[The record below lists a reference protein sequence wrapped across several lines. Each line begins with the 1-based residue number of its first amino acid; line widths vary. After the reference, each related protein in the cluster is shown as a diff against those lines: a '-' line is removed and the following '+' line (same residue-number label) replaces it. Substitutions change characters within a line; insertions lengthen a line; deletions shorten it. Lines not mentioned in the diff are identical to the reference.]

1 MLTNFTIT
9 SKLARLEER
18 DTSRLSQV
26 QPGWTSEVNSSPLEE
41 FLATSVHNTVDE
53 ENWRITNRE
62 TPMATG

>member
-41 FLATSVHNTVDE
+41 SHPLRPPGAGHGDVGDV
-53 ENWRITNRE
+53 
-62 TPMATG
+62 

>member
-1 MLTNFTIT
+1 MLTNFTNT

-41 FLATSVHNTVDE
+41 THPLRPPGAGHGDVGDV
-53 ENWRITNRE
+53 
-62 TPMATG
+62 